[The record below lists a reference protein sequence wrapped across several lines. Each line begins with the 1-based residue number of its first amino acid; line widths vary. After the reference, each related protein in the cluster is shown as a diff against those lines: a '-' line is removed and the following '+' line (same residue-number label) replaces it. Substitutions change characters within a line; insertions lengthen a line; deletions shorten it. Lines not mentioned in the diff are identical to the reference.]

1 MALFRWGGSG
11 LTSSSDRRLTG
22 AAELKRSPR
31 SSATRDGERNR
42 AGKFRGLRNEEV
54 GRKNIFGIAAVVL
67 SLTAFAFADESGLVD
82 KNSGILTKPS
92 RYSVT
97 ETIDRVEAA
106 AKGVGANIFN
116 RIDYQEMSK
125 KVKVDIRPNELIIF
139 GRGAG
144 GPFIIKEAPLA
155 GIDLPFKAIAWEDS
169 QGKVWLSYI
178 NGSYI
183 DKRYSV
189 KGAAKYVANINE
201 TIEKIMSEALK

>member
-1 MALFRWGGSG
+1 L
-11 LTSSSDRRLTG
+11 
-22 AAELKRSPR
+22 PI
-31 SSATRDGERNR
+31 GEV
-42 AGKFRGLRNEEV
+42 KVKKLLIIV
-54 GRKNIFGIAAVVL
+54 AAVL
-67 SLTAFAFADESGLVD
+67 FSSYAFADESGLLD
-82 KNSGILTKPS
+82 KDAGIVTKPS
-92 RYSVT
+92 KYSVK